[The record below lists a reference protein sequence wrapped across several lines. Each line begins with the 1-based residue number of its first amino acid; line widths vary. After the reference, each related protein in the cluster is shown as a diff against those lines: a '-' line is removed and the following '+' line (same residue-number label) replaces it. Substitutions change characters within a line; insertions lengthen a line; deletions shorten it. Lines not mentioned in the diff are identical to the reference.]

1 MNESKQKAAQ
11 EVVEVA
17 RLSASDESTPA
28 WARVM
33 PSWMTRTEKIGML
46 WNALRRYDLIP
57 AETEYTAHSSKSF
70 ADERAKV
77 GDVVMH
83 KHDSP
88 GLHMCATEGVHLTVE
103 EVTDRY
109 VSVRGDGV
117 WSKWIRIDHGWYE
130 IVKRAEEKRI
140 PQVGEFWRNKHNE
153 EVGCVDNQFRAIGGK
168 YLIEIAD
175 QTWCAHWELDDME
188 FVAPARKDGEFKA
201 GDRVLFCDREWIA
214 IPDSEQDTNG
224 IGPSLR
230 IHLPPDAKES
240 KPGQFCP
247 RAYAPIGMVTLKVP
261 VEMRG

>member
-1 MNESKQKAAQ
+1 VNEAKQKAAQ

-17 RLSASDESTPA
+17 RAVLHGAKLSDAMVDEWIIKGEDGRA
-28 WARVM
+28 
-33 PSWMTRTEKIGML
+33 L
-46 WNALRRYDLIP
+46 WSALRRIGMSPDCYLTTD
-57 AETEYTAHSSKSF
+57 SSKPF

-83 KHDSP
+83 KHNSP
-88 GLHMCATEGVHLTVE
+88 GLHMCAVEGVHLAVE

-117 WSKWIRIDHGWYE
+117 RSKWIRIDHGWYE

-140 PQVGEFWRNKHNE
+140 PQVGEFWRMTNGSLDGH
-153 EVGCVDNQFRAIGGK
+153 VGMSVKSAFDIPAIRFADGYTMPIGGGP
-168 YLIEIAD
+168 
-175 QTWCAHWELDDME
+175 WME
-188 FVAPARKDGEFKA
+188 FSAPARKDGEFKA